1 MNPRRLAIMG
11 AALFGTAIL
20 VSGVIAAVASFG
32 MADVKNADAAG
43 IEDHATEKVEVTISN
58 TGSASA
64 HTAATAI
71 TETALRDVQVSASET
86 PSVQPAAVSSDLT
99 YTDKETVI
107 SAKTLDES

>member
-32 MADVKNADAAG
+32 MAVVKNTDAAG
-43 IEDHATEKVEVTISN
+43 IEDHATEKVEVTTSN

-64 HTAATAI
+64 DTAVNAI
-71 TETALRDVQVSASET
+71 IETALRDASQVSASET
-86 PSVQPAAVSSDLT
+86 PSAQPAAVRQGDS
-99 YTDKETVI
+99 
-107 SAKTLDES
+107 